1 MKRIELIK
9 HLKHH
14 GCELLREGG
23 KHSVFINPSQGKAG
37 SVPIKGK
44 ADEDSDLDIVALI
57 DEKNPDIVK
66 SLEDTAY
73 QIMWDHDFKPVISLK
88 VFVESEFID
97 AVNKGFPFYK
107 NVLKEGIVV

>member
-1 MKRIELIK
+1 MDEKDKKLIIELKRRFSSDIEK
-9 HLKHH
+9 HVK
-14 GCELLREGG
+14 
-23 KHSVFINPSQGKAG
+23 KIIVFG
-37 SVPIKGK
+37 SRVKEE

-97 AVNKGFPFYK
+97 AVNKGFSFYK